1 MRSQRCLLVGCVLVS
16 VFASQASAQ
25 LVWQQEM
32 GKFSIVLPLTLDNN
46 VVRIR
51 AKPPEGVDPHDVHCD
66 IGITGTVLTDQR
78 GTSASDP
85 GEKVVGGLRDY
96 DDIDVCFSDRVFT
109 GHHTRTGDR
118 IIEKFD
124 FDCGINIKYDNK
136 KKVSQVEIRVGY
148 VLPSGDVEGLTW
160 GKLRRKQR
168 IYNKNIAKCEDLKH
182 EIDALNARRQA
193 MIADA
198 NSDPGAAVRNMSAI
212 SSIER
217 KIGRHRKYIGREDQF
232 RRDLAAFHS
241 LEEYLKTK
249 VHGCQIFVHFHHN
262 GETLE
267 ADLDELKRSRVRPI
281 QVFEVGKDPIATR

>member
-1 MRSQRCLLVGCVLVS
+1 M
-16 VFASQASAQ
+16 
-25 LVWQQEM
+25 E
-32 GKFSIVLPLTLDNN
+32 KYSIVIPLTLDNN

-51 AKPPEGVDPHDVHCD
+51 AKPPEGVSPQDVNCD

-78 GTSASDP
+78 GTSASDA

-96 DDIDVCFSDRVFT
+96 DDIDVCFSDRVYT
-109 GHHTRTGDR
+109 GHHTYTGDR

-124 FDCGINIKYDNK
+124 FACGINIQYDNK

-160 GKLRRKQR
+160 GKLARKQR
-168 IYNKNIAKCEDLKH
+168 IYNRNIAKCENLKR
-182 EIDALNARRQA
+182 EIAELDARRTA

-198 NSDPGAAVRNMSAI
+198 NGDPGARIRNLGALAGI
-212 SSIER
+212 DKSIRR
-217 KIGRHRKYIGREDQF
+217 KQKYVSQEDSF

-249 VHGCQIFVHFHHN
+249 VNGTQIFVHFHYK

-267 ADLDELKRSRVRPI
+267 ADLDELKRSRIRPI
-281 QVFEVGKDPIATR
+281 QVFEVGANPIATR